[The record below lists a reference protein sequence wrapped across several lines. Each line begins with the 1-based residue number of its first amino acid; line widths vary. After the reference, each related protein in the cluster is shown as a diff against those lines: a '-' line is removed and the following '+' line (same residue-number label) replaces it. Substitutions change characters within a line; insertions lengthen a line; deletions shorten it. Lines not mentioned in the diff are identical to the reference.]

1 MQETQVW
8 SLGQEDT
15 LEDKWQPAPVF
26 LPGKSHGQR
35 SLVGYRPWG
44 RKESDRLTDI
54 VNDNNNKGTNK
65 DQQIYQGEK
74 NMNELDQDTQEKIN
88 PRGNR

>member
-1 MQETQVW
+1 MDREAWWATVH
-8 SLGQEDT
+8 EV
-15 LEDKWQPAPVF
+15 A
-26 LPGKSHGQR
+26 KSR
-35 SLVGYRPWG
+35 I
-44 RKESDRLTDI
+44 RLTDI